1 MDQITFTYNWN
12 NKLSGKIF
20 TTLRL
25 KNPKFRLDETYE
37 IYLRKGKGF
46 VFLCHATIIDIRHIK
61 LSAINEYIAGLD
73 TGYSAHECKSLI
85 QTMYKRINPDW
96 NTQVLSFILLR
107 KETSKKFNSQPASEY
122 LQSEK
127 K

>member
-1 MDQITFTYNWN
+1 MDRITFTYNWN

-25 KNPKFRLDETYE
+25 KNSKFRLDETYE
-37 IYLRKGKGF
+37 IYLKKGKGF

-96 NTQVLSFILLR
+96 NTQVLSFILL
-107 KETSKKFNSQPASEY
+107 
-122 LQSEK
+122 
-127 K
+127 

>member
-1 MDQITFTYNWN
+1 MDRISFTYNWN

-20 TTLRL
+20 TTIRL
-25 KNPKFRLDETYE
+25 KNFKFRLDETYE

-46 VFLCHATIIDIRHIK
+46 VFLCHATIIDIRYIK
-61 LSAINEYIAGLD
+61 LSAINEFIAGLD
-73 TGYSAHECKSLI
+73 TGYSALECKNLI

-96 NTQVLSFILLR
+96 NTQVLCFILLR
-107 KETSKKFNSQPASEY
+107 KETSKKFNSQPTPEY

-127 K
+127 E